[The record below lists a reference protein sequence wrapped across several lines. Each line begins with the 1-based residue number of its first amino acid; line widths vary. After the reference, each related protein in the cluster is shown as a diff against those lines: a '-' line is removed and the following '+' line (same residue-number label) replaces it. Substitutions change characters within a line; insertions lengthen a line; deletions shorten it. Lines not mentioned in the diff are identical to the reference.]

1 MKKIIEQ
8 AHALIKEVL
17 TKEDVLIDMTLGN
30 GLDTAFFAPYCRKI
44 YAFDVQEQAITQAKL
59 LNHDHHHI
67 EYILDGHE
75 HVRNYVKEE
84 VKAIIYNLGYLPKG
98 DKTKTTLAETTIV
111 SLHQAQTILAVGGRI
126 AIVIYPGH
134 LAGMQEKEAIYQEVT
149 ALDQKEW
156 EVWFSSFP
164 NQKNNPPLL
173 IVLEKL
179 QR

>member
-59 LNHDHHHI
+59 INCDHHHI

-75 HVRNYVKEE
+75 HVRNYVREE
-84 VKAIIYNLGYLPKG
+84 VKAVIYNLGYLPKG
-98 DKTKTTLAETTIV
+98 DKSKTTEAPTTIT
-111 SLHQAQTILAVGGRI
+111 SLQQAQSLLAVGGRI

-134 LAGMQEKEAIYQEVT
+134 FTGMQEKEAIYKSVQS
-149 ALDQKEW
+149 LDQKKW

-179 QR
+179 